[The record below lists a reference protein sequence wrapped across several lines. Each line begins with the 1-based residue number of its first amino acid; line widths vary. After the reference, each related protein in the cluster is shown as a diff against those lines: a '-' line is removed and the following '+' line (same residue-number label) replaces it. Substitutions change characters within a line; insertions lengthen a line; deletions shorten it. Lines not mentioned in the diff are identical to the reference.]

1 MSPPTIQGSMLNAGF
16 RPFTPRVVE
25 LGYVAPKAGPRVFL
39 TSDAGSGQ
47 SDVLCGP
54 DYPYDPRNMSLA
66 EVFWNE
72 AAVYTYV
79 CDGLPPLLLTVMA
92 NTFYS
97 IISDFEA
104 QQLACEAAAAKAQS
118 KGYTC
123 AICLT
128 GALTTFDLIPLTTFS
143 GEPLTLF

>member
-1 MSPPTIQGSMLNAGF
+1 MLNAGF

-25 LGYVAPKAGPRVFL
+25 LGYKAPAAGAKVFL

-66 EVFWNE
+66 EVFWNTPV
-72 AAVYTYV
+72 VYTFV
-79 CDGLPPLLLTVMA
+79 CPGLPNLLITVPA

-97 IISDFEA
+97 TVSDFEA
-104 QQLACEAAAAKAQS
+104 ELLACQAAAAKAVAR
-118 KGYTC
+118 GYTC
-123 AICLT
+123 AVCLIGVLT
-128 GALTTFDLIPLTTFS
+128 TFAGEPLTTFD